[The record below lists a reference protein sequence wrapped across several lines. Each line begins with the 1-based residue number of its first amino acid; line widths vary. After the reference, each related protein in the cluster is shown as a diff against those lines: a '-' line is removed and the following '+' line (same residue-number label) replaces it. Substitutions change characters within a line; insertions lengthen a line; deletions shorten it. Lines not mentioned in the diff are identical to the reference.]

1 MRRLAQTYGAHPL
14 HLVSLLVSFAVAGY
28 AAYQVL
34 PSNPVGIAVW
44 FVGAAVLHDLVLVPA
59 YAAVDRL
66 VQGRRADAGELGPG
80 RPWVNYVRVPL
91 ALSGLLLLVFLPAIL
106 RRSSGFE
113 TTTTLSPD
121 GYVWRWLA
129 VSAVLF
135 ALSGLVYL
143 ARLRSR
149 SPQTAGRRP

>member
-44 FVGAAVLHDLVLVPA
+44 FVGAAVLHDLVLIPA
-59 YAAVDRL
+59 YALVDRL
-66 VQGRRADAGELGPG
+66 LHGRRRERSDPAVP
-80 RPWVNYVRVPL
+80 RPWANHVRVPL
-91 ALSGLLLLVFLPAIL
+91 ALSALLLAVFLPAIL
-106 RRSSGFE
+106 RLSSGYE
-113 TTTTLSPD
+113 STTTLPAD
-121 GYVWRWLA
+121 GYLWRWL
-129 VSAVLF
+129 VITAVLF
-135 ALSGLVYL
+135 ALSGLAYL

-149 SPQTAGRRP
+149 TA